1 MTFLLY
7 GSVCFFPHLF
17 YSKDKG
23 EKKHPPCLI
32 NKQQSII
39 STKSLVLPVL
49 CILLL
54 GTNVCLCEF
63 ALTEYPLFCQQH
75 FNTQQFGNS
84 IMLLVA
90 ATVGMILVSGTLNT
104 SDHYY
109 IIFFILAAEVNDLL
123 MGEYSI

>member
-7 GSVCFFPHLF
+7 GSVCFFSTSFIAKIKEKRKHL
-17 YSKDKG
+17 
-23 EKKHPPCLI
+23 PCFI

-63 ALTEYPLFCQQH
+63 ALTENPLFCQQH

-90 ATVGMILVSGTLNT
+90 ATAGT
-104 SDHYY
+104 
-109 IIFFILAAEVNDLL
+109 ILASGILKRLTVVTLIDLFIYFL
-123 MGEYSI
+123 Y